1 MSRIAARCA
10 ARSTAWAD
18 RMSGTVFYNADL
30 VLEHGIERGGVLI
43 ESDRIAQVFTG
54 TGIPA
59 GLTASRKIDL
69 GGTYLAPGMI
79 DIHIHGSAG
88 VDCQEADHEQLARLS
103 EFLLAEGVTGY
114 FATFVPTDG
123 KGYLAALSEVGSW
136 IEVQDDKNIPA
147 GARVLGIHFEGPF
160 VNENRC
166 GALNRKHFRYYDGDP
181 RSIDLFCGE
190 PSRSCARLMTIAPEV
205 RGGIEMARELVGR
218 GVRVFIGHSQADL
231 ETLDLAVEAGARHIT
246 HFPNALDP
254 FHHRRPGAVG
264 WGLLRKDVTLDCI
277 ADFHHVHPLLL
288 RLMYESKGA
297 DRVALISDAI
307 KPTGMGDGIFTVWG
321 EKITVRDGRTS
332 LVEGPAQGTIAGSV
346 ITLRQ
351 ALKNIVS
358 LGVPVYEAFRMS
370 SLVAARAAGVD
381 KERGSIVRG
390 KKADLIAYG
399 EDFNVR
405 LAVREGH
412 IALDA
417 R

>member
-1 MSRIAARCA
+1 LK
-10 ARSTAWAD
+10 AWAD
-18 RMSGTVFYNADL
+18 PMSRTVFYNAEI
-30 VLEHGIERGGVLI
+30 VLEHETRRGGVLI
-43 ESDRIAQVFTG
+43 EGDEIAQVFNG
-54 TGIPA
+54 PDFPA
-59 GLTASRKIDL
+59 GLAAGRKVDL
-69 GGTYLAPGMI
+69 GGAYLAPGMI

-88 VDCQEADHEQLARLS
+88 VDCQEADHGRLARLS

-114 FATFVPTDG
+114 FATFVPTDQA
-123 KGYLAALSEVGSW
+123 GYFAAISSIESL
-136 IEVQDDKNIPA
+136 IEVQEEKHPPA

-160 VNENRC
+160 ANENRC
-166 GALNRKHFRYYDGDP
+166 GALNRKHFRSYEGDP
-181 RSIDLFCGE
+181 RSVDIFCGKA
-190 PSRSCARLMTIAPEV
+190 PGSCARLMTLAPEV
-205 RGGIEMARELVGR
+205 RGGIDLTRELVGR

-254 FHHRRPGAVG
+254 LHHRKPGAFG
-264 WGLLRKDVTLDCI
+264 WGLLRKDVSLDCI
-277 ADFHHVHPLLL
+277 ADFHHVHPLML
-288 RLMYESKGA
+288 RLIYESKGA

-307 KPTGMGDGIFTVWG
+307 KPTGMGDGIYSVWG
-321 EKITVRDGRTS
+321 EKIAVRDGRTS
-332 LVEGPAQGTIAGSV
+332 MVEGAAQGAIAGSV
-346 ITLRQ
+346 ITMRQ

-358 LGVPVYEAFRMS
+358 LGVPVHEAFRMG

-399 EDFNVR
+399 EEFDVR
-405 LAVREGH
+405 LALRDGH